1 MFTFK
6 LFGKTHT
13 AATLA
18 DASLVYSTLRDQ
30 SGRGASSMPT
40 PELLWNGETFGHFS
54 YNGRIWDKPS
64 RDWTADSVMLFPT
77 TINSF
82 A

>member
-6 LFGKTHT
+6 LFGKTHK

-18 DASLVYSTLRDQ
+18 DASLVYSTLRDK

-40 PELLWNGETFGHFS
+40 PELLRNGKTYGHFS
-54 YNGRIWDKPS
+54 YNGRIWNKPS
-64 RDWTADSVMLFPT
+64 KEWTPESVMIWPT
-77 TINSF
+77 VL